1 MSRTGTSNKIRGNFF
16 PLECY
21 RSALYSIPIFPFFNI
36 SFFNMRYVGD
46 EEFAKRVI
54 SYYVNVSE
62 RSKIK
67 TVKHFQMKGRIKVPY
82 TESSGG
88 MRQQI

>member
-1 MSRTGTSNKIRGNFF
+1 MYGNVSHFFQMSRTGTSNKIRGNFF

-21 RSALYSIPIFPFFNI
+21 RSPLYSIPIFPFFNI

-54 SYYVNVSE
+54 SYYVNVAK

-67 TVKHFQMKGRIKVPY
+67 TVKHFQNEGKDKDAL
-82 TESSGG
+82 
-88 MRQQI
+88 